1 MDSKDK
7 EIERL
12 KEIIQNLRKR
22 IEDMLRE
29 VKK

>member
-12 KEIIQNLRKR
+12 KEIIKNLRRR